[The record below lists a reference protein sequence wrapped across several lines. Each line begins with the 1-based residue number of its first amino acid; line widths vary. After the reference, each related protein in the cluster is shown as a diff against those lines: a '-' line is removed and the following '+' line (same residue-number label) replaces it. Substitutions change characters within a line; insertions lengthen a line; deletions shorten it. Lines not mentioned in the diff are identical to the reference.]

1 VRILNKNLKYR
12 FIALFLLVLTVY
24 ACNKSTDKNTMKKIE
39 SLEKLKKE
47 PKFIETAFYP
57 GLEKK
62 ENKTALS
69 DLLNDSVDEFVKGA
83 EKDFDDTQYQDL
95 MKENLKKFDIYNL
108 DTEDREYV
116 CGYFE
121 KIMDAIGLESSGGV
135 INQWLYGTEF

>member
-1 VRILNKNLKYR
+1 
-12 FIALFLLVLTVY
+12 
-24 ACNKSTDKNTMKKIE
+24 MKKIE